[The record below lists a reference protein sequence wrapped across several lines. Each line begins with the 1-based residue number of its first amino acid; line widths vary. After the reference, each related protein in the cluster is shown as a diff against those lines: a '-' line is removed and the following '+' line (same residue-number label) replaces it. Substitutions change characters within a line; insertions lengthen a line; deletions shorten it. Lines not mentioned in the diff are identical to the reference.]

1 MPLSIRFSTAVA
13 GLLLGVGLVDTV
25 LAAQA
30 CNPGLTLTRPDNQYR
45 VSGDGKEVTDL
56 ATGLVWRRCLAGM
69 SWNADQNTCTGTP
82 SALNWSGALAYAASE
97 GGGWRLPNISEL
109 MTLIE
114 LSCEKPA
121 INLAVFPGTPMYPSA
136 SFVLSASPHAD
147 SDGDV
152 WRVDFNSGVDE
163 QTRKTAGQQVRL
175 VRSPAP

>member
-1 MPLSIRFSTAVA
+1 MSLSIRCSTAAA
-13 GLLLGVGLVDTV
+13 GLLLGVGLIDTV

-30 CNPGLTLTRPDNQYR
+30 CNPGLTPVRPDSQYR

-82 SALNWSGALAYAASE
+82 SALTWSGALAYAAGE

-109 MTLIE
+109 TTLAE
-114 LSCEKPA
+114 PSCEKPA
-121 INLAVFPGTPMYPSA
+121 INLAIFPGTPMYPSA
-136 SFVLSASPHAD
+136 SYALSSSQHAD

-152 WRVDFNSGVDE
+152 WRMDFNSGADE
-163 QTRKTAGQQVRL
+163 GTTKAAPNSVRL
-175 VRSPAP
+175 VRASAP